1 MFIDEQHEKV
11 NPNFVPSSLVTPAF
25 LASPVF
31 RRGRGCGEMF
41 NLSQSQFTGS
51 IYLLRPCLVPAMP
64 G

>member
-31 RRGRGCGEMF
+31 REDEDAGK
-41 NLSQSQFTGS
+41 
-51 IYLLRPCLVPAMP
+51 CLT
-64 G
+64 